1 MKGTGNKWMKEPG
14 PERRPQWP
22 EQSDGGR
29 GVGWGLRGQLRLR
42 GQSTGGFIAGR
53 HPLTSH
59 REGTRWKQKTPLGGS
74 DEGSLEQ
81 PHGSSDKERASEEER
96 K

>member
-1 MKGTGNKWMKEPG
+1 M
-14 PERRPQWP
+14 
-22 EQSDGGR
+22 
-29 GVGWGLRGQLRLR
+29 GVGSEGAMGLR
-42 GQSTGGFIAGR
+42 GQSTGGFIAGKR

-59 REGTRWKQKTPLGGS
+59 REGTRWKQKAPLGGS

-81 PHGSSDKERASEEER
+81 PHGSSDKERASERGER